1 MRATFL
7 VHISSAEPRESQTDS
22 RRGLTTMNLD
32 EPDDLDDDDD
42 DDDDDDVRK
51 DEEDGG
57 SDDDDEDGWEDEDD
71 DEEPETWQVVDFPDG
86 NCLDLR
92 DFPAQPGW
100 ICFSRSRVATAFPP
114 RRRP

>member
-1 MRATFL
+1 MRATLL
-7 VHISSAEPRESQTDS
+7 VHVSSTEPRESQTD
-22 RRGLTTMNLD
+22 RRHGLTTMNLD

-42 DDDDDDVRK
+42 DEDDDDSSRD
-51 DEEDGG
+51 DEDDGDA
-57 SDDDDEDGWEDEDD
+57 DDDDEDWEDED

-100 ICFSRSRVATAFPP
+100 ICFSRCRVATAVPP